1 MEISVLSL
9 HDIKIKQTFFIF
21 QTEYNIQMTSGW
33 YDDEIEEDESCD
45 EDKKKKTRSMIELT
59 TDDEEDTRSQKYIKI
74 VQ

>member
-1 MEISVLSL
+1 
-9 HDIKIKQTFFIF
+9 
-21 QTEYNIQMTSGW
+21 MTSGW

-59 TDDEEDTRSQKYIKI
+59 TDNEEDTRIQKYIKI